1 MESKRPLIFI
11 TNDDGISSRGLSH
24 LTRIALELGDVVVVA
39 PESAQS
45 GKSSAITVNSPLFIN
60 EHPSLDGAKMLSVT
74 GTPVD
79 CVKTGMYAV
88 LDRKPDLI
96 LSGINHGS
104 NAAVNNIYSGTM
116 GATMEGCLLGVPSI
130 GYSLLDHSP
139 DADFDPLTYYI
150 REITAKVLAEGLPD
164 GICLNVNFPSHC
176 TPKGVKVVR
185 AAKGRWTEEYATY
198 VTPHPVLLADRK
210 VPQRR
215 ARQPGNRRILARRG
229 LRYDRTDTSGPDGDG
244 YDCRDWG
251 NVLKTDGHREAAKIR
266 FKGRNSG
273 SNDAD
278 RRPRV
283 CRDAPAED
291 RPEDLCRNF
300 FSSAKNHGGR

>member
-139 DADFDPLTYYI
+139 NADFDPLTYYI

-164 GICLNVNFPSHC
+164 GICLNVNFPSDC
-176 TPKGVKVVR
+176 TPRGLKVVR

-198 VTPHPVLLADRK
+198 ATPHGTPFYWLTGK
-210 VPQRR
+210 FHNEE
-215 ARQPGNRRILARRG
+215 PGNPE
-229 LRYDRTDTSGPDGDG
+229 TDEFWLGKGYGTIVPIRPDQTA
-244 YDCRDWG
+244 
-251 NVLKTDGHREAAKIR
+251 TDMITEIGKI
-266 FKGRNSG
+266 F
-273 SNDAD
+273 
-278 RRPRV
+278 
-283 CRDAPAED
+283 
-291 RPEDLCRNF
+291 
-300 FSSAKNHGGR
+300 